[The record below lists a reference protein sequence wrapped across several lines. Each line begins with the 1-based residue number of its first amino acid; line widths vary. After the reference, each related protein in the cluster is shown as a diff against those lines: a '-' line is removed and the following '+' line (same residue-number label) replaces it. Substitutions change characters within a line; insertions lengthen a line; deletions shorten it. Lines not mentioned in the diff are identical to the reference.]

1 MRKVLVVV
9 RAISAVLAW
18 SLFFFWWKKVLG
30 STDLNQR
37 TVFYSLLAIGLTL
50 LAAILY
56 SIIWILHNQRVAK
69 RGQRGSVS
77 FYKTPLFQRD
87 AIGREIVMMPQNADR
102 YDRVIRVRST
112 EKTKEFLADTEHQA
126 VSG

>member
-9 RAISAVLAW
+9 RVVSAVLSW
-18 SLFFFWWKKVLG
+18 SLFFFWWKKVLV

-37 TVFYSLLAIGLTL
+37 TVLYSLLAIGLTL
-50 LAAILY
+50 LAAVLY
-56 SIIWILHNQRVAK
+56 SSIWIFHNKRVAR
-69 RGQRGSVS
+69 RGNRGSVS

-87 AIGREIVMMPQNADR
+87 AIGREIVMLPVNRER
-102 YDRVIRVRST
+102 YDRVIVVRST
-112 EKTKEFLADTEHQA
+112 EKTKEFVADTEHQV

>member
-18 SLFFFWWKKVLG
+18 SLFFFWWKKVLV

-37 TVFYSLLAIGLTL
+37 TVSYSLLAIAFTL
-50 LAAILY
+50 LAAVLY
-56 SIIWILHNQRVAK
+56 SIIWILHNKRVSR
-69 RGQRGSVS
+69 RGQRGNVS
-77 FYKTPLFQRD
+77 FYKTPMFQRD
-87 AIGREIVMMPQNADR
+87 AIGREIVMQPLNGDR
-102 YDRVIRVRST
+102 FDSVIVVRST
-112 EKTKEFLADTEHQA
+112 EKTKEFVADPEHQA

>member
-1 MRKVLVVV
+1 MRKVFVVV
-9 RAISAVLAW
+9 RVICAVLAW

-50 LAAILY
+50 LAAVLY
-56 SIIWILHNQRVAK
+56 SSLWIFHNRRVAK

-77 FYKTPLFQRD
+77 LYKTPLFQRD
-87 AIGREIVMMPQNADR
+87 AIGREIVMMPRNGDG

-112 EKTKEFLADTEHQA
+112 EKTKEFVIEPEHQA
-126 VSG
+126 VGR